1 MAEIFEVRRHSTR
14 GEGDALSP
22 EGLELAERARQTLLD
37 DYHACYTSP
46 KGRCIQTLEALGF
59 TSYTIVPEFGT
70 PPPKLADFDRQVQTL
85 RERTGCSFLEA
96 YLTIPAT
103 RSICEEFG
111 RTFFE
116 KVSELVQAL
125 PPGKNALAIS
135 HGGSI
140 EPAVLA
146 GMPEWSLET
155 MGGELCECEGARFVL
170 DGGILRGVEIVRL

>member
-1 MAEIFEVRRHSTR
+1 MAEIFEVRRHSIR
-14 GEGDALSP
+14 GEGDDLSP
-22 EGLELAERARQTLLD
+22 EGIELARRAKATLLD

-59 TSYTIVPEFGT
+59 DTYTIVPEFAT
-70 PPPKLADFDRQVQTL
+70 LPAKLAEFDRQVQTI
-85 RERTGCSFLEA
+85 RERSGCSVLEA

-103 RSICEEFG
+103 RAIVDEFAEAFLAKL
-111 RTFFE
+111 T
-116 KVSELVQAL
+116 ELAQAL
-125 PPGKNALAIS
+125 PPGKNALAVS

-146 GMPEWSLET
+146 AMPDWSLET
-155 MGGELCECEGARFVL
+155 MGGELRECEGARFVF